1 MQGVHTDTEKT
12 KFFVCTILLKS
23 IVCFTLLGN
32 ISKIPVKLQKKHHNE
47 ICGNAICL
55 INNF

>member
-23 IVCFTLLGN
+23 VVCFTLLGN
-32 ISKIPVKLQKKHHNE
+32 ISKIPVKLQKNITMKSAE
-47 ICGNAICL
+47 MQSA
-55 INNF
+55 